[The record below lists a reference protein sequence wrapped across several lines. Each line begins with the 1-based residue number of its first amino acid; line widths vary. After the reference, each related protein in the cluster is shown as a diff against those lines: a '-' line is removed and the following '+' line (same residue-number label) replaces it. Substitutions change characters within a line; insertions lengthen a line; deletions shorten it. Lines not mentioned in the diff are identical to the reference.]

1 MNLMEEGLAE
11 VIAGLQKIQAGLA
24 AQSTPPGEAETKLK
38 VTGTQ
43 NAAETT
49 TATEPVKAAEPT
61 TATEPA
67 GKEPEEKPA
76 EKPDDTAEEKPHDDA
91 PGKKYTTEDVRGV
104 LANAAHNG
112 HRDEVIQILKDH
124 GAKNITELKEGDY
137 AEVVAQAEAL
147 GHAG

>member
-24 AQSTPPGEAETKLK
+24 AQGTPPGEAETKLK
-38 VTGTQ
+38 ATGTQ

-49 TATEPVKAAEPT
+49 TTEPT
-61 TATEPA
+61 TATEPT
-67 GKEPEEKPA
+67 GKEPEGKPA
-76 EKPDDTAEEKPHDDA
+76 KKPDDTAEEKPHDDA

>member
-24 AQSTPPGEAETKLK
+24 AQGTPPGEAETKLK
-38 VTGTQ
+38 ATGTQ

-49 TATEPVKAAEPT
+49 TTEPT
-61 TATEPA
+61 TATEPT
-67 GKEPEEKPA
+67 GKEPEGKPA
-76 EKPDDTAEEKPHDDA
+76 KKPDDTAEEKPHDDA

-137 AEVVAQAEAL
+137 AAVVAQAEVL
-147 GHAG
+147 TNAG

>member
-24 AQSTPPGEAETKLK
+24 AQSTPPGEAATKP
-38 VTGTQ
+38 VTALDPAKADGAVKTD
-43 NAAETT
+43 
-49 TATEPVKAAEPT
+49 EPKAPSAPE
-61 TATEPA
+61 
-67 GKEPEEKPA
+67 GKEPA
-76 EKPDDTAEEKPHDDA
+76 EKPHDDT

>member
-24 AQSTPPGEAETKLK
+24 AQGTPPGEAETKLK
-38 VTGTQ
+38 ATGTQ

-49 TATEPVKAAEPT
+49 TTEPT
-61 TATEPA
+61 TATEPT
-67 GKEPEEKPA
+67 GKEPEGKPA
-76 EKPDDTAEEKPHDDA
+76 KKPDDTAEEKPHDDA

-124 GAKNITELKEGDY
+124 GARHITELKEGDY